1 MFSHLYNFLRL
12 GHVRAIGLIFLLQGA
27 LFGTWSA
34 FIPLL
39 KIKFGLDDGQ
49 LGLLLLSL
57 PAGVLLMNPVAV
69 PVLKRLG
76 AARSS
81 LIFLAAAGLLFILPV
96 LAPSIPF
103 LVVSLFLAGSA
114 FTFVNI
120 AMNTSASLIEANEPV
135 RIMATCHGLWSLG
148 AMLGSALAGMAT
160 GWGMSP
166 LLYSSLLAA
175 LVTTAALM
183 LQRGEMH
190 RVAAYSLALRHE
202 ENTTEAAGF
211 SMPNAALW
219 AIIALSICTNLTE
232 GAMADWAGVY
242 MREIVVAPAYMTGWG
257 FAAYALFMALGRF
270 TGDAV
275 LARYDA
281 FRVLRVGGAVVALGF
296 VLAILLPYTATAMLG
311 FALVGA
317 GVSLGAPILYAAAAR
332 VPGMAQ
338 GAGLATMNT
347 FAMIGFLGGPALIGF
362 VAKAYSLPTAFSL
375 VLVAALFW
383 VWRAR

>member
-1 MFSHLYNFLRL
+1 
-12 GHVRAIGLIFLLQGA
+12 
-27 LFGTWSA
+27 
-34 FIPLL
+34 
-39 KIKFGLDDGQ
+39 
-49 LGLLLLSL
+49 
-57 PAGVLLMNPVAV
+57 
-69 PVLKRLG
+69 
-76 AARSS
+76 
-81 LIFLAAAGLLFILPV
+81 
-96 LAPSIPF
+96 
-103 LVVSLFLAGSA
+103 
-114 FTFVNI
+114 
-120 AMNTSASLIEANEPV
+120 
-135 RIMATCHGLWSLG
+135 
-148 AMLGSALAGMAT
+148 LAGMAT

>member
-275 LARYDA
+275 LARYEA